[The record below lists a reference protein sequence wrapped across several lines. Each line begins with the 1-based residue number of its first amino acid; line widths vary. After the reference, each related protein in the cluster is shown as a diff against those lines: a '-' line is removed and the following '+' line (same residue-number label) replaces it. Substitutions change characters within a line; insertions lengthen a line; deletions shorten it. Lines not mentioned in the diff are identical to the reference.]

1 MASKFR
7 GASVYW
13 NGRRIASAVS
23 GSHTPSTSGGEDVI
37 TEDGLED
44 VTDGAEINEVQ
55 VERAL
60 KVAGDGLNLK
70 IHDRGKLAVSPVNG
84 QIITIPNCVVM
95 EVPTQWDHKAGTMT
109 GTLRFRG
116 GKATYTG

>member
-1 MASKFR
+1 MASKYR
-7 GASVYW
+7 PPSAYW

-37 TEDGLED
+37 TEDGYMG

-55 VERAL
+55 IERAM
-60 KVAGDGLNLK
+60 KVTGDGLNLS
-70 IHDRGKLAVSPVNG
+70 IHEVGTLTLSPVNG
-84 QIITIPNCVVM
+84 QVLTIPNCTVM
-95 EVPTQWDHKAGTMT
+95 ERPSSWDHKAGTMT
-109 GTLRFRG
+109 GSFRFRG